1 MDINFGLSSYKRLKY
16 MISMARLLK
25 RKRKQELLLNKT
37 KNPAEHLTFLSNI

>member
-1 MDINFGLSSYKRLKY
+1 MDINFGLNGYKRLKY

-37 KNPAEHLTFLSNI
+37 TNLNE